1 MEIKGKLHLKYDT
14 KQVSDKFQRREFV
27 VVTADNPMYPQYIKC
42 ELSQEKCGLI
52 DGLKTGDEISVAYN
66 LRGREWT
73 DPKSGEVKYFSS
85 IEAWKVN
92 KVESGVPVAAGVQSN
107 ELGID
112 DPDDTLPF

>member
-14 KQVSDKFQRREFV
+14 VKVSDKFQRREFV

-42 ELSQEKCGLI
+42 ELTQEKCGII
-52 DGLKTGDEISVAYN
+52 DGFKSGDEVSVSIN
-66 LRGREWT
+66 LKGREWVS
-73 DPKSGEVKYFSS
+73 PQGEVKYFTTV
-85 IEAWKVN
+85 EAWRVVKD
-92 KVESGVPVAAGVQSN
+92 EGGVPVAAGVQSN